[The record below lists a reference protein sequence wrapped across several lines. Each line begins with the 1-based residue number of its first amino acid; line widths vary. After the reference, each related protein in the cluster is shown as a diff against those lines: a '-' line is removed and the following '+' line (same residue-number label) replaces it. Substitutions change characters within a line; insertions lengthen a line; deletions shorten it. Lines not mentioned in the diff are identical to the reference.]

1 MFKRYREC
9 SLRYRIILTNKFT
22 VLCSPEKMSFELG
35 GCTPASVYVCKCMGV
50 DIVTVVCVFV
60 VFWYAIKKCIS
71 GDKEITG
78 LPIPLMSASV
88 TR

>member
-1 MFKRYREC
+1 
-9 SLRYRIILTNKFT
+9 
-22 VLCSPEKMSFELG
+22 MSEY
-35 GCTPASVYVCKCMGV
+35 ACKCMGV
-50 DIVTVVCVFV
+50 DIVIVVIVVCVFV

-78 LPIPLMSASV
+78 LPIPLMSASA